1 LRAETYFDK
10 LISESEIRIFILVIN
25 KYMKIEKTSLVG
37 QSLEDLIK
45 ICESYDVKS
54 YRAKQIFNWVYK
66 NKVSDFKTI
75 KNMPNDFITSLKKE
89 YKIHSLNFVRLTQS
103 NSELTNKFLFKT
115 QNGSLIE
122 SVLMKEGKRV
132 TLCLSTQVGCALDC
146 KFCATAKMGFIENL
160 NPGEI
165 LDQFLL
171 ISKNLK
177 SPITN
182 IVFMGMGEPFLNY
195 ANVIKAANLLHDP
208 NGINLG
214 YKRIT
219 ISTAGIVKR
228 IEQFS
233 KEGQKFKLAISLNGT
248 TNDQRLSI
256 MPVTKKNSLKN
267 LLSASKKYTENSNTW
282 LTFEYVLI
290 KDCNDTIEDAER
302 LIKILTEIKKCKINI
317 IPYNTTDGTFQR
329 PNDSKIKAF
338 MNKLNHAPFPV
349 TIRWSK
355 GTGIDAGCGQLV
367 TSENLISA

>member
-1 LRAETYFDK
+1 
-10 LISESEIRIFILVIN
+10 
-25 KYMKIEKTSLVG
+25 MKIKKTSLIG
-37 QSLEDLIK
+37 QSLDDFIK
-45 ICESYDVKS
+45 ICEAYDVKS
-54 YRAKQIFNWVYK
+54 FRAEQIFNWVYK
-66 NKVSDFKTI
+66 NKVSDFKAI
-75 KNMPNDFITSLKKE
+75 KNIPKDFINRLKKD
-89 YKIHSLNFVRLTQS
+89 YKIHSLNFVRSTQS

-122 SVLMKEGKRV
+122 SVLMKEGERV

-165 LDQFLL
+165 LDQYLL

-177 SPITN
+177 TPITN

-267 LLSASKKYTENSNTW
+267 LLSASKKYTENSNMW

-290 KDCNDTIEDAER
+290 KDCNDTIEDAGR
-302 LIKILTEIKKCKINI
+302 LIKILTGIKKCKLNI
-317 IPYNTTDGTFQR
+317 IPYNPTDGTFQR
-329 PNDSKIKAF
+329 PDDNQIKVF
-338 MNKLNHAPFPV
+338 MRKLNRAPFPV

-367 TSENLISA
+367 TSENLINAL